1 MSEGTAARG
10 DAPQESLQQR
20 LLRQLR
26 GNPLLPLLLA
36 GAAVVAIVVALMLWA
51 RSPDYRVLYSNLNEA
66 DGGRI
71 ISELDSRGVPYQLSQ
86 GGQALLV
93 PGDQVHTLRLQLAEQ
108 GLPQGGNVGF
118 ELMDSQAFGISQFA
132 EQINFQR
139 SLEGELSRSIES
151 LGPVSRARVHLAL
164 AKESVFVRE
173 REPATA
179 SVILTLHGGRTL
191 GEGQV
196 MAIAHM
202 VSSSVPELATEDVTV
217 VDHNGRLLSQPGGP
231 GRDLDGTQLDYVQE
245 VERSYQ
251 RRIENI
257 LIPVLGRAN
266 VRAQVTAEVDFT
278 RREETAERYG
288 PNQDPERAAVRSLQ
302 HSADYQG
309 SDDLARGIPGA
320 LTNTPPGVAPS
331 PINNPPEE
339 GADEEQVD
347 EEQEPQGEAAN
358 ARLSQDRVINYEV
371 DRNVAHIQHERGRV
385 ERLSVAVVVNY
396 RDGLDEAGEP
406 TAQPLSDEEL
416 DQIQRLT
423 RQAMGFSPAR
433 GDALEVVNSPFTLAE
448 DSAAELAWWQDPELQ
463 GLIFGIARYV
473 LVLLAALL
481 LYWLV
486 LRPLIK
492 RYTEAPA
499 PIAVP
504 AGASGKLLASVGDED
519 DAGDEPAEG
528 EARGEG
534 DEGGREGREQ
544 KRRRKAGAY
553 EQNLNDLR
561 ELAQEDPRL
570 VAMILSSW
578 VNDDE

>member
-1 MSEGTAARG
+1 MSDGTAARG
-10 DAPQESLQQR
+10 DAPQGPLQQR
-20 LLRQLR
+20 LLDQLR
-26 GNPLLPLLLA
+26 GNPLVPLLLA
-36 GAAVVAIVVALMLWA
+36 GAAVVAIIIALLLWA

-71 ISELDSRGVPYQLSQ
+71 INELDSRGVPYRLSE
-86 GGQALLV
+86 GGQALMV

-118 ELMDSQAFGISQFA
+118 ELMDGQAFGISQFA

-151 LGPVSRARVHLAL
+151 LGPVSRARVHLAM
-164 AKESVFVRE
+164 AKQSVFVRE
-173 REPATA
+173 REPAKA

-191 GEGQV
+191 GDGQV
-196 MAIAHM
+196 SAIVHM

-217 VDHNGRLLSQPGGP
+217 IDQGGRLLSQPSGM

-245 VERSYQ
+245 IERSYQ

-257 LIPVLGRAN
+257 LVPVLGRHN
-266 VRAQVTAEVDFT
+266 IRAQVTADVDFT
-278 RREETAERYG
+278 RREETEERYG
-288 PNQDPERAAVRSLQ
+288 PNQDPQRAAVRSLQ
-302 HSADYQG
+302 NSADYRG
-309 SDDLARGIPGA
+309 GDDLAQGVPGA
-320 LTNTPPGVAPS
+320 LSNTPPGIAPS
-331 PINNPPEE
+331 PINAEP
-339 GADEEQVD
+339 VD
-347 EEQEPQGEAAN
+347 EDAADDEAEPPQPPS
-358 ARLSQDRVINYEV
+358 RLRHDNVINYEV
-371 DRNVAHIQHERGRV
+371 DRNVAHIQHQRGRV

-396 RDGLDEAGEP
+396 RDGVDDEGEP
-406 TAQPLSDEEL
+406 ILVPLGDAEL
-416 DQIQRLT
+416 EQIQRLT

-433 GDALEVVNSPFTLAE
+433 GDALEVVNSPFEPTDDGLR
-448 DSAAELAWWQDPELQ
+448 DVAWWQDPELQ
-463 GLIFGIARYV
+463 GLVFGIARYL

-486 LRPLIK
+486 LRPLIR
-492 RYTEAPA
+492 RYTETPT

-504 AGASGKLLASVGDED
+504 AGAAGKLLASVGDDED
-519 DAGDEPAEG
+519 ESGDASDGEASSEG
-528 EARGEG
+528 ESS
-534 DEGGREGREQ
+534 REVREQ

>member
-1 MSEGTAARG
+1 MSDGTAARG
-10 DAPQESLQQR
+10 DTPQGSLQQR
-20 LLRQLR
+20 LLDQLR

-36 GAAVVAIVVALMLWA
+36 GAAVVAIIIALLLWA
-51 RSPDYRVLYSNLNEA
+51 RSPDYRVLYSNLGEA

-71 ISELDSRGVPYQLSQ
+71 INELDSRGVPYQLSQ

-118 ELMDSQAFGISQFA
+118 ELMDGQAFGISQFA

-151 LGPVSRARVHLAL
+151 LGPVSRARVHLAM
-164 AKESVFVRE
+164 AKQSVFVRE
-173 REPATA
+173 QEPAKA
-179 SVILTLHGGRTL
+179 SVLLTLHGGRTL
-191 GEGQV
+191 GDGQV
-196 MAIAHM
+196 TAIVHM
-202 VSSSVPELATEDVTV
+202 VSSSVPELAAEDVTV
-217 VDHNGRLLSQPGGP
+217 VDQSGRLLSQPSGP

-245 VERSYQ
+245 IERAYQ

-257 LIPVLGRAN
+257 LVPVLGRHN
-266 VRAQVTAEVDFT
+266 IRAQVTADVDFT
-278 RREETAERYG
+278 RREETEERYG
-288 PNQDPERAAVRSLQ
+288 PNQDPQRAAVRSLQ
-302 HSADYQG
+302 NSADYQG
-309 SDDLARGIPGA
+309 GDDLAMGIPGA
-320 LTNTPPGVAPS
+320 LSNTPPGIAPS
-331 PINNPPEE
+331 PIDASEEADAEGDAEGDEAEPPS
-339 GADEEQVD
+339 
-347 EEQEPQGEAAN
+347 
-358 ARLSQDRVINYEV
+358 RLRHDNVINYEV
-371 DRNVAHIQHERGRV
+371 DRNVAHIQHQRGQV

-396 RDGLDEAGEP
+396 RDGVDEAGNP
-406 TAQPLSDEEL
+406 TLVPLGDEEL
-416 DQIQRLT
+416 EQIQRLT

-433 GDALEVVNSPFTLAE
+433 GDALEVVNSPFEPTDDGLL
-448 DSAAELAWWQDPELQ
+448 ELAWWQEPELQ
-463 GLIFGIARYV
+463 ALAFGIARYL
-473 LVLLAALL
+473 LVFVAGLL

-504 AGASGKLLASVGDED
+504 AGASGKLLASIGDDEGPESGGEAKAD
-519 DAGDEPAEG
+519 GDAEPA
-528 EARGEG
+528 
-534 DEGGREGREQ
+534 GREGLEQ